1 MGRIVGWVLLA
12 FLVLTTTSVTFA
24 QLPTGTILGVVRDS
38 SGGVVPDAAVT
49 IRNTDTGFTR
59 TLTTGEDGAFRAPAL
74 PVGQYSIKV
83 EKTGFQVVTRTGLT
97 LEVGQELVS
106 NATLQVGSSTQ
117 EVVVSGEA
125 PVVNTTNGVL
135 GSLVNEEKIDDLPL
149 NGRNYIDLTLLQPGI
164 TQHRNIGANPTSGG
178 LWYSSNGAP
187 VRSNNYLLDGA
198 PMVTLLGANSSSLA
212 GTTLG
217 IDGIREYRVLTNA
230 FSAEYGMTMGSQV
243 MIVSKGGT
251 NNWHGDV
258 FEYLRNNALDARN
271 FFDPLDTTNAN
282 GFGTDKSLVYP
293 GKRLPPFQRNDFG
306 GSFGGPIRKDKT
318 FFYAVYE
325 GLRQRLG
332 ETIIDNVMAAG
343 CHGPAGAVIW
353 NGVAPAPPTYHSTCP
368 QIGGT
373 TSTTVTI
380 PSVIAP
386 LLAIYPNP
394 NLPGNQFTYPDSAPT
409 REDFGQIRVDHT
421 FSAKDSLFARYTIDD
436 AQVITPV
443 STAAGLQSYPGYTVV
458 NNSRSQYITV
468 SEDHIFSTVLLNT
481 ARISFSRTSPR
492 NASDSPFTGSQ
503 YAFIPDN
510 NTDQL
515 GNINIGGVSGLGPH
529 VTTPAYLPQNI
540 FTYSDDVFYT
550 RGRHSLKFGT
560 LINRFQLYDETSRGY
575 RGTVIFGNIAAF
587 LAGHAARETGLTPSS
602 IMPTGVRIDARNYRF
617 TTLGFYGQDDFR
629 VSSRLTLNLGLRYEF
644 MTQFH
649 EKDGYQS
656 AFPNLQTD
664 SAPTVGIPFQNPT
677 KRNVSPRVGFAWDV
691 KGDGKTSVRGGF
703 ALLYDLST
711 YGTALNVIQ
720 PNWQPFSSGST
731 IAPIPPAKFVNFAI
745 PFLFTS
751 ANIGNTV
758 SIFDYNL
765 QQPHLLSYNLTV
777 ERQLPFSMGLSVA
790 YAGSRGINILGTRDG
805 NPRIPGGIP
814 QGGACVTPSSQ
825 LSLSAVDLTS
835 MVDGSAT
842 ACWAAPATSNPN
854 PNPFVNPNFPA
865 SISLITSPA
874 SSFYNSLQ
882 VLLTKRLARG
892 LQFQSSYTFSKLIDD
907 PQAEATQVISS
918 GPVQPTDAFNRATDH
933 GLSAY
938 DVAHNWRFNA
948 IYQLPQLTGR
958 TGVLPKLVNGW
969 QVSTVV
975 SVQTGYPFTINMQQN
990 RSRSGAFQSL
1000 TNLDRPDLAPGR
1012 SIYSI
1017 THGTSPGCGIPASP
1031 GYIAPGTPL
1040 GTPNLWFDPCAFT
1053 IPAAGFLGNA
1063 GRNILR
1069 GPGLSNVD
1077 FSVVKDTAIRQLG
1090 ESGHLEFRA
1099 EMFNVFNHPNFAL
1112 PSLLVYSASASAES
1126 PLVNAGQITST
1137 GGATSRQIQL
1147 ALKLMF

>member
-1 MGRIVGWVLLA
+1 MMWKKVTFVVALSVFMFAASVLL
-12 FLVLTTTSVTFA
+12 A
-24 QLPTGTILGVVRDS
+24 QLPTGTILGVVRDA

-59 TLTTGEDGAFRAPAL
+59 TVTTGADGAFRVPAL

-83 EKTGFQVVTRTGLT
+83 DKTGFQTVTRTGLT

-164 TQHRNIGANPTSGG
+164 TQHRNIGSNPTSGG

-258 FEYLRNNALDARN
+258 FEYLRNSALDARN
-271 FFDPLDTTNAN
+271 FFDPLDLTNAN

-306 GSFGGPIRKDKT
+306 GSFGGPIKKDKT

-332 ETIIDNVMAAG
+332 ETIIDNVIPAE
-343 CHGPAGAVIW
+343 CHNIESNGSGNYQFTDDASAKACASTLIGPG
-353 NGVAPAPPTYHSTCP
+353 
-368 QIGGT
+368 GGT
-373 TSTTVTI
+373 PTVI
-380 PSVIAP
+380 PSAIVP
-386 LLAIYPNP
+386 LLALYPDP
-394 NLPGNQFTYPDSAPT
+394 NVPGNEFTYPDSSPT
-409 REDFGQIRVDHT
+409 REDYGQIRVDHT
-421 FSAKDSLFARYTIDD
+421 FSANDSLFGRYTIDD

-458 NNSRSQYITV
+458 NNSRSQYITL
-468 SEDHIFSTVLLNT
+468 SEDHIFSPALLNT
-481 ARISFSRTSPR
+481 ARVSFSRTSPR
-492 NASDSPFTGSQ
+492 NASDSPHTGSEF
-503 YAFIPDN
+503 AFIPDN

-515 GNINIGGVSGLGPH
+515 GNIAIGGASLLGPH

-575 RGTVIFGNIAAF
+575 RGTVVFGNIAAF
-587 LAGHAARETGLTPSS
+587 LGGHAARETGLTPSS

-617 TTLGFYGQDDFR
+617 TTLGFYAQDDFR

-656 AFPNLQTD
+656 AFLNLQTD

-691 KGDGKTSVRGGF
+691 RGDGKTSVRGGF

-711 YGTALNVIQ
+711 YGTSLNVIQ

-731 IAPIPPAKFVNFAI
+731 VNSPSTFTI
-745 PFLFTS
+745 PFVFTES
-751 ANIGNTV
+751 NIGNTV
-758 SIFDYNL
+758 SIFDYDI

-865 SISLITSPA
+865 SISLISSPA

-1112 PSLLVYSASASAES
+1112 PGDRNVYAARGNVEN
-1126 PLVNAGQITST
+1126 PLPDSGIITST
-1137 GGATSRQIQL
+1137 GSATSRQIQL